1 MHRLDGRLQVRPG
14 VVGPGAPRG
23 ARGTRPSTALP
34 ASCQRLIYLHMFLE
48 GGTEPGPQCGRPRT
62 RAPVWS
68 SGRILSPLPC
78 PALPRRQELLASSLL
93 PCVLWGARG
102 EAAGGSRF
110 VHQSSSSHT
119 SWASAGTGV
128 PSPGAGLQAGSG
140 HPAAKPSCPSL
151 VAPGPMS
158 GPPTGVEDGQG
169 GARSR
174 VPAAPDGLSGGSGL
188 SAPTL
193 PRGTEASGP
202 RRRAQGTR

>member
-34 ASCQRLIYLHMFLE
+34 ASCQRLICLHMFLE

-78 PALPRRQELLASSLL
+78 PALPRRRELLASSLL

-119 SWASAGTGV
+119 SWASAGTGA
-128 PSPGAGLQAGSG
+128 PSPGAGLQ
-140 HPAAKPSCPSL
+140 AAKPSCPSL

-158 GPPTGVEDGQG
+158 GPPAGVEDGQG

-174 VPAAPDGLSGGSGL
+174 VLAAPDGLSGGSGL